1 MELIQQI
8 QQKSVEERIYI
19 IELILQSL
27 KRDMNFTQQIPQK
40 PRKPF
45 RVRKFN
51 LGQEI
56 HVDRDLIYYE
66 RFM

>member
-1 MELIQQI
+1 MEIIEQI
-8 QQKSVEERIYI
+8 QYKTVQERISI

-27 KRDMNFTQQIPQK
+27 KRDMNFIQPVTK
-40 PRKPF
+40 KTRKPF

-51 LGQEI
+51 LGQEV